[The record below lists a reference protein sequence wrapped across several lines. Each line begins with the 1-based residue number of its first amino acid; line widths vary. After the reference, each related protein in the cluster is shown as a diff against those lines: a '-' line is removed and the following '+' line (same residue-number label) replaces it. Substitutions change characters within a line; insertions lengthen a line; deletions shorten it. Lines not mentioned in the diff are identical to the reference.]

1 MNSLNLKSG
10 RTVRTSIRVL
20 DKDYSHFMPVLEENA
35 VRFVGSLA
43 EIRFKITDY
52 SEFDLTVDVL
62 NTNKEKINKIDL
74 FKQY

>member
-1 MNSLNLKSG
+1 MDSLNLKSG
-10 RTVRTSIRVL
+10 RTVRASIRVL

-35 VRFVGSLA
+35 LRFVGSLA
-43 EIRFKITDY
+43 EIHFKITDH